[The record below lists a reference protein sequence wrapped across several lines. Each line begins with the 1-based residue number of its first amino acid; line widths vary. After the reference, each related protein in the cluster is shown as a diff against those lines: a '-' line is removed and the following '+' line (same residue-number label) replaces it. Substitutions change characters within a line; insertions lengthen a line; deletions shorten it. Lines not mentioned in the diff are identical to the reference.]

1 MDKITINR
9 PVVWK
14 AVVTDQLR
22 QELGQELE
30 RAISRLD
37 MEIQQLEFQAKR
49 VLPDLER
56 QNLKRAMDMRQQF
69 EDEKQKR
76 RQARERLAEQMQDI
90 AELATGEEIARGTL
104 EGLAEVSVGDDLTRI
119 LYAEIVT
126 KDGIVVELREGRLK
140 P

>member
-1 MDKITINR
+1 MDTISVTR
-9 PVVWK
+9 PIVWK
-14 AVVTDQLR
+14 AIVTDKLKA
-22 QELGQELE
+22 EMHQELE
-30 RAISRLD
+30 RAKVRLD

-56 QNLKRAMDMRQQF
+56 QNLRRAMAVRQEL

-76 RQARERLAEQMQDI
+76 VASIERLSDQI
-90 AELATGEEIARGTL
+90 RELQELTNGEEIARGTL
-104 EGLAEVSVGDDLTRI
+104 EGLAQVSIGDDITKI

-126 KDGIVVELREGRLK
+126 KDDLVVELREGRQA

>member
-1 MDKITINR
+1 MDKVTINR

-22 QELGQELE
+22 DELGQELE
-30 RAISRLD
+30 RAINRLD

-56 QNLKRAMDMRQQF
+56 QNLKRAMDMRQQI

-76 RQARERLAEQMQDI
+76 RQARERLSEQMQDVASLTI
-90 AELATGEEIARGTL
+90 GEEIARGTL
-104 EGLAEVSVGDDLTRI
+104 EGLAEVSVGDDLRRL

-126 KDGIVVELREGRLK
+126 KDGIVVELREGRLE

>member
-9 PVVWK
+9 PIIWK

-76 RQARERLAEQMQDI
+76 RQARERLAEQIQDI

-104 EGLAEVSVGDDLTRI
+104 EGLAEVSVGDDLARI

-126 KDGIVVELREGRLK
+126 KDGKVVEVREGRQEL
-140 P
+140 

>member
-22 QELGQELE
+22 KELGQELE
-30 RAISRLD
+30 RAINRLD

-56 QNLKRAMDMRQQF
+56 QNLKRAMDMRQQL

-76 RQARERLAEQMQDI
+76 RQARERLAEQMQEV
-90 AELATGEEIARGTL
+90 ANLETGEEIARGTL
-104 EGLAEVSVGDDLTRI
+104 EGLTDVSVGDDLTRI

>member
-9 PVVWK
+9 PIIWK

-104 EGLAEVSVGDDLTRI
+104 EGLAEVSVGDDLARI

-126 KDGIVVELREGRLK
+126 KDGKVVEVREGRQEL
-140 P
+140 

>member
-22 QELGQELE
+22 KELGQELE
-30 RAISRLD
+30 RAINRLD

-56 QNLKRAMDMRQQF
+56 QNLKRAMDMRQQL

-76 RQARERLAEQMQDI
+76 RQARERLAEQMQDV
-90 AELATGEEIARGTL
+90 ANLETGEEIARGTL
-104 EGLAEVSVGDDLTRI
+104 EGLTDVSVGDDLTRI

>member
-1 MDKITINR
+1 MDTISVTR
-9 PVVWK
+9 PIVWK
-14 AVVTDQLR
+14 AIVTDKFKA
-22 QELGQELE
+22 EMHQELE
-30 RAISRLD
+30 RAKVRLD

-56 QNLKRAMDMRQQF
+56 QNLRRAMAVRQEL

-76 RQARERLAEQMQDI
+76 VASIERLSDQI
-90 AELATGEEIARGTL
+90 RELQELTNGEEIARGTL
-104 EGLAEVSVGDDLTRI
+104 EGLAQVSIGDDITKI

-126 KDGIVVELREGRLK
+126 KDDLVVELREGRQA

>member
-9 PVVWK
+9 PVAWK
-14 AVVTDQLR
+14 AGVTDQLR
-22 QELGQELE
+22 KELGQELE

-56 QNLKRAMDMRQQF
+56 QNLKRAMDMRQQL

-76 RQARERLAEQMQDI
+76 RQARERLAEQMQDV
-90 AELATGEEIARGTL
+90 ANLETGEEIARGTL
-104 EGLAEVSVGDDLTRI
+104 EGLTDVSVGDDLTRI

-126 KDGIVVELREGRLK
+126 KDGKVVDVREGRQEL
-140 P
+140 

>member
-22 QELGQELE
+22 KELGQELE
-30 RAISRLD
+30 RAINRLD

-56 QNLKRAMDMRQQF
+56 QNLKRAMDMRQQL

-76 RQARERLAEQMQDI
+76 RQARERLAEQMQEV
-90 AELATGEEIARGTL
+90 ANLETGEEIARGTL
-104 EGLAEVSVGDDLTRI
+104 EGLADVSVGDDLTRI

>member
-22 QELGQELE
+22 KDLGQELE
-30 RAISRLD
+30 RAINRLD

-56 QNLKRAMDMRQQF
+56 QNLKRAMDMRQQI

-76 RQARERLAEQMQDI
+76 RQARERLAEQMQDV
-90 AELATGEEIARGTL
+90 ANLETGEEIARGTL

-126 KDGIVVELREGRLK
+126 KDGIVVELREGRLE

>member
-1 MDKITINR
+1 M
-9 PVVWK
+9 
-14 AVVTDQLR
+14 
-22 QELGQELE
+22 E
-30 RAISRLD
+30 RAINRLD

-56 QNLKRAMDMRQQF
+56 QNLKRAMDMRQQL

-76 RQARERLAEQMQDI
+76 RQARERLAEQMQDV
-90 AELATGEEIARGTL
+90 ANLETGEEIARGTL
-104 EGLAEVSVGDDLTRI
+104 EGLTDVSVGDDLTRI